1 LYGKCV
7 YKCDND
13 VVDHQSVNMLFEDD
27 ITVTFTMNAF
37 NKGGRFI
44 HIMGTKGE
52 VRAAIDG
59 NAPIR
64 VYDFET
70 KTEVEIP
77 YSGVDGIAGGHGG
90 GDEGIVRTLYSYL
103 VGEYSGNAVPTID
116 ESCYNH
122 LVVFAAEESRMTN
135 KVIDVEEYINRF

>member
-1 LYGKCV
+1 
-7 YKCDND
+7 
-13 VVDHQSVNMLFEDD
+13 MLFEDD

-52 VRAAIDG
+52 VRAAISGDE
-59 NAPIR
+59 PIR
-64 VYDFET
+64 VYDFES
-70 KTEVEIP
+70 KSEIEIP
-77 YSGVDGIAGGHGG
+77 YSGVDGVVGGHGG

-103 VGEYSGNAVPTID
+103 IGEYDGNAVPTID

-122 LVVFAAEESRMTN
+122 LVVFAAEKSRATN
-135 KVIDVEEYINRF
+135 TVVDVEEYINSFK